1 MILLCSCNWDT
12 QWHLICQS
20 FVSDYVSLMS
30 EFFILNIILFG
41 CIQSMHIY
49 NLSHLLTYILC
60 YEYFNDFFFQ
70 RIVSPKKS
78 KFSHCWVLCLFWSWV
93 WPPENSFKIY
103 FHFLYIFIFILK
115 SQDAKYAKSLNF
127 NIFFS
132 SWLISTVYC
141 LLLSWICLQLYLW
154 VSCVESLTSITE
166 VSVSRTTWCC
176 FLLG

>member
-1 MILLCSCNWDT
+1 
-12 QWHLICQS
+12 
-20 FVSDYVSLMS
+20 MS
-30 EFFILNIILFG
+30 EFFIFSIILFG

-60 YEYFNDFFFQ
+60 YEYFNEFFS
-70 RIVSPKKS
+70 RG
-78 KFSHCWVLCLFWSWV
+78 LFHPRSQNFHTDGCYGYFEV
-93 WPPENSFKIY
+93 EFGPQKILLKY
-103 FHFLYIFIFILK
+103 IFIFLYIFILK

-132 SWLISTVYC
+132 SWLISTVYF

-176 FLLG
+176 SLLG